1 MEEKTYTTDDILKEL
16 NISILEFQLFLIN
29 HRIARNLGNRLVLFE
44 SYRDWMIE
52 QENDIFGRTKLV
64 WTQLGHDNLVRLMSY
79 LANRNGHYSTQ
90 SILQETGVSNYSFL
104 RRLIDNGII
113 DYSNGNITLRDGYS
127 DWGTIEKDKEETLP
141 TLKWTELGRSKIL
154 ELFVKAKAI
163 SSTNST
169 KKKEKPTQSIAE
181 SNAKQDGNKSSN
193 ESNWIPETNTG
204 FDNQTLYS
212 IEDILKEV
220 NADYG
225 ELREYFIEKGI
236 VTYMRGKKTIL
247 SESYKEWY
255 IVFKDPSIKEEV
267 IFWTKTAL
275 KNIIQHFGSKKKG
288 IVESKPFVTTPY
300 EETKIATS
308 TETIKEEKHETKHIS
323 NSIVTANSSELQ
335 KVFKTKYVDFLIEQA
350 KQGQSLA
357 NYASEFFPIEQENIL
372 YIPSIKHPI
381 GLLEKMNPSIEKDF
395 ESAVALYEAYPNLS
409 PLQAADKTFW
419 VYLAHT
425 ELFPYV
431 QNRYPQV
438 KQDGFNNP
446 QYILDH
452 WFFDQ
457 GPLRHALAGLWW
469 SVYLSLDNEIE
480 GIKKYNYTKF
490 IFSKDMNLRAIYFAN
505 SQLIRH
511 KAAAIG
517 ILRFLM
523 EDEELCST
531 FFRQRFRYIIK
542 YFNKLGGTRQLVSLD
557 RDFFYY
563 ELKKIRP
570 LIMAIQSD
578 EDVKNSI

>member
-1 MEEKTYTTDDILKEL
+1 MGDT
-16 NISILEFQLFLIN
+16 
-29 HRIARNLGNRLVLFE
+29 
-44 SYRDWMIE
+44 
-52 QENDIFGRTKLV
+52 
-64 WTQLGHDNLVRLMSY
+64 
-79 LANRNGHYSTQ
+79 
-90 SILQETGVSNYSFL
+90 
-104 RRLIDNGII
+104 
-113 DYSNGNITLRDGYS
+113 
-127 DWGTIEKDKEETLP
+127 
-141 TLKWTELGRSKIL
+141 
-154 ELFVKAKAI
+154 
-163 SSTNST
+163 
-169 KKKEKPTQSIAE
+169 
-181 SNAKQDGNKSSN
+181 
-193 ESNWIPETNTG
+193 
-204 FDNQTLYS
+204 
-212 IEDILKEV
+212 
-220 NADYG
+220 
-225 ELREYFIEKGI
+225 
-236 VTYMRGKKTIL
+236 
-247 SESYKEWY
+247 
-255 IVFKDPSIKEEV
+255 IKE
-267 IFWTKTAL
+267 A
-275 KNIIQHFGSKKKG
+275 
-288 IVESKPFVTTPY
+288 P
-300 EETKIATS
+300 A
-308 TETIKEEKHETKHIS
+308 ETIKQENIETRFYS
-323 NSIVTANSSELQ
+323 NNVVTANSSELQ
-335 KVFKTKYVDFLIEQA
+335 KVFKTKYVDFLLEQA

-438 KQDGFNNP
+438 KQDDFNNP

-469 SVYLSLDNEIE
+469 SVYLSLDNESE

-505 SQLIRH
+505 SQLFRH

-570 LIMAIQSD
+570 LIIAIQSD